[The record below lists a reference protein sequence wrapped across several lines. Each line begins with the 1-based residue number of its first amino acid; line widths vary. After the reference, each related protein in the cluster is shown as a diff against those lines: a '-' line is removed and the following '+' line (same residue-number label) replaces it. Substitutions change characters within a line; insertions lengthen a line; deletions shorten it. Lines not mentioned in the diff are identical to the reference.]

1 MLKEVE
7 KKSWFVVVPG
17 GKETELQLVTQFGV
31 NIKTDQYRI
40 FKTWGQGKVG
50 WEREREREREM
61 NIKSVLLT
69 LNFIRD
75 TCFCK
80 VD

>member
-7 KKSWFVVVPG
+7 KESWFVVVPG

-40 FKTWGQGKVG
+40 FKTWRQGKVG

-69 LNFIRD
+69 LNFISD